1 LSSVTAERDAVLA
14 LGTELEAALAHSDAP
29 SLPVRVVHNDCKVN
43 NLLFDAA
50 TGEPLCVVDL
60 DTVMPGSLLVDFGE
74 LVRTAACDADEGEAD
89 LARVVFSS
97 SRFEA
102 LAEGYVAG
110 LGPVLTPPERALLW
124 AGPPWMAL
132 ENASRFLA
140 DYLAGDRYFRSGDNR
155 ARARAQLRLAEQ
167 LWAARDALRSVLA

>member
-1 LSSVTAERDAVLA
+1 
-14 LGTELEAALAHSDAP
+14 
-29 SLPVRVVHNDCKVN
+29 VHNDCKVN